1 MSTLV
6 FQPFENGSVAAAR
19 VNNLT
24 GESVGTIGMIRTWDT
39 LRNALMLAGFEDVP
53 GFYGEESFI
62 DFMASHGWVFNES
75 VSAAMSDLYVFEHED
90 DFDPYKNRRKVERD
104 LVERLEAR
112 GFDDPVYI
120 DKWYSLAV
128 DVFNKFQ
135 DELEDFSDTFYV
147 EEWDRLDELGVN
159 THGVDDTDGIVGFYA
174 DFMQVWELTDGDKLE
189 FKRRVVEL
197 IEEHNLTIDDF
208 ED

>member
-39 LRNALMLAGFEDVP
+39 LRNALILAGFEDVP
-53 GFYGEESFI
+53 SFYSDKNFI
-62 DFMASHGWVFNES
+62 DFMTSHGWVFNES
-75 VSAAMSDLYVFEHED
+75 VSAAMHELYVFEHED
-90 DFDPYKNRRKVERD
+90 DFDMYENWRKAERN
-104 LVERLEAR
+104 LVERLESR
-112 GFDDPVYI
+112 GFDDPFYI

-159 THGVDDTDGIVGFYA
+159 THGVEGEDGIVGFYA
-174 DFMQVWELTDGDKLE
+174 DFMQVWDLTDGDELE